1 VLSGPLIAVID
12 ADDVLL
18 PSYLSA
24 HAQVHLCREIGLSS
38 SRPIEIGGDGSL
50 QTGTHDAFGGNDLSA
65 KRGIAIDPET
75 KRIDSLS
82 PDQFVTLVA
91 NLIEISDEVERW
103 QWAPGSANV
112 YRKEVLR
119 FSRPLYAGKVCR
131 AAVDNYFVPFCNA
144 LSSSILIDLPLS
156 AYRIH
161 GSNRHAAT
169 NSMNGLRTISRAGER
184 RSAERRRDIIVT
196 LCSRPEL
203 FLRACDDR
211 KFWRV
216 MDLPS
221 KIDRESIRTCYE
233 SQSVRDTLRTNF
245 QKLCDAFGK
254 SNFENELRKR
264 MSAETFRSLLE
275 SVPTIS

>member
-1 VLSGPLIAVID
+1 M
-12 ADDVLL
+12 
-18 PSYLSA
+18 
-24 HAQVHLCREIGLSS
+24 
-38 SRPIEIGGDGSL
+38 PIEIGGDGSV
-50 QTGTHDAFGGNDLSA
+50 QSGTHDAFGGNDLSA
-65 KRGIAIDPET
+65 KRGITIDPET

-91 NLIEISDEVERW
+91 SDEVERW

-112 YRKEVLR
+112 YRKEVQR

-161 GSNRHAAT
+161 GSNGHAAT
-169 NSMNGLRTISRAGER
+169 NSMNGLRTISRAGEK

-233 SQSVRDTLRTNF
+233 SQSVRDALSTNF
-245 QKLCDAFGK
+245 QKLC
-254 SNFENELRKR
+254 ELFCKIQ
-264 MSAETFRSLLE
+264 FRE
-275 SVPTIS
+275 